1 MRVFE
6 LAKILNVSSQQIIKD
21 LRRYRVQADSHMA
34 SVDDKVVRKLL
45 ALYEKR
51 RKEEEIKAAELKQKQ
66 AEEELRRKEEEQ
78 KRKEEEEQRRRAEEE
93 ERKRREE
100 EERRLREEAERKQRE
115 EEERKRREEAEARRA
130 KELEKSSSRLAEVLQ
145 KRQIESRPSKSAIE
159 EREKKAVGEKRKKP
173 KRIRGKKEFEE
184 EPVPVKLEE
193 GKPFRRRKE
202 VVKKRERFKDIE
214 EKFVE
219 KTQRKQIRP
228 TIFVAQ
234 PKTLEQVIPPLPQ
247 RTPIVEKK
255 VVEQPR
261 VVELRG
267 DVTVGEFAEKLGV
280 SVADVIKKLMELGE
294 VKTINQVLDPD
305 LCELLAGEFGVNVKI
320 IEESDESDIAE
331 FLAEDPQDTLVPRPP
346 VVTIMGHVDHGKTSL
361 LDYIRHTEEAA
372 QEFGGITQHIRAC
385 FVKTPNGSI
394 TFIDTPGH
402 EAFTKMRARGAKV
415 TDIVLLVVAADDG
428 VMPQTIEAINH
439 ARAADVPIIVAI
451 NKVDLPNADVMRV
464 KHELMK
470 YELIPE
476 EFGGSTIFVEV
487 SARTGVGIPQLL
499 EMILLQAEIMELKA
513 NPARPA
519 VGAVI
524 ESHLDS
530 ERGPQGIVV
539 VQRGTL
545 RIGDVFV
552 AGTQFGKVRAMLD
565 DGGRT
570 VEAAGPSFP
579 VRIIGFDELPEAGE
593 IFVVVPNERI
603 ARRIA
608 DARRSRRRR
617 RAALTIGERALT
629 LESIHEFFK
638 EGKVKELRIILKADV
653 QGTLE
658 AISESLKKL
667 VTTECKVNIIHQG
680 VGKIHEA
687 DVDLAIASQAIIIGF
702 NVVPDS
708 NAKQLAEQKKVDI
721 RLYRIIYE
729 LIDDV
734 KKALVGLLEPKYRE
748 VFRGRALVKQVFK
761 ISAVG
766 TVAGCLVEEGEV
778 SIKDR
783 VRLIRDG
790 IVVFEGT
797 MASLRRVKDDVSSV
811 RAGTECGIRIN
822 NYDDIK
828 VGDVIVTYQLEEIK
842 PTLEFLG

>member
-51 RKEEEIKAAELKQKQ
+51 RKEEEIKTAELKQKQ

-78 KRKEEEEQRRRAEEE
+78 RRKEEEEQRRRAEEE

-145 KRQIESRPSKSAIE
+145 KRQIESRPPKSAIE
-159 EREKKAVGEKRKKP
+159 EREKKGVSEKRKKP
-173 KRIRGKKEFEE
+173 KRIRGKKEFDEE
-184 EPVPVKLEE
+184 QVPVKLEE

-202 VVKKRERFKDIE
+202 IVKKRDRFKDTE

-247 RTPIVEKK
+247 RIPIVEKK
-255 VVEQPR
+255 VIEQPR

-305 LCELLAGEFGVNVKI
+305 LYELLAGEFGVNVKI

-331 FLAEDPQDTLVPRPP
+331 FLAEDPQATLMPRPP

-361 LDYIRHTEEAA
+361 LDYIRNTEVAA
-372 QEFGGITQHIRAC
+372 HEFGGITQHIKAC
-385 FVKTPNGSI
+385 SVKTPNGNI

-402 EAFTKMRARGAKV
+402 EAFTKMRARGANV
-415 TDIVLLVVAADDG
+415 TDIVMLVVAADDG

-451 NKVDLPNADVMRV
+451 NKIDLPNADVMRV

-470 YELIPE
+470 YELVPE
-476 EFGGSTIFVEV
+476 EFGGSTIFVEA
-487 SARTGVGIPQLL
+487 SARTGAGIPQLL
-499 EMILLQAEIMELKA
+499 EMILLQSEIMELKA

-519 VGAVI
+519 VGTVI
-524 ESHLDS
+524 ESNLDS
-530 ERGPQGIVV
+530 ERGPQGLVV

-545 RIGDVFV
+545 KIGDVFV
-552 AGTQFGKVRAMLD
+552 AGAQFGKVRAMLD
-565 DGGRT
+565 ELGRAVDT
-570 VEAAGPSFP
+570 AGPSFP

-608 DARRSRRRR
+608 EARRNRRRR
-617 RAALTIGERALT
+617 RAALATGERALT

-680 VGKIHEA
+680 VGKLHEA

-734 KKALVGLLEPKYRE
+734 KKALLGLLEPKYRE
-748 VFRGRALVKQVFK
+748 IFRGRALIKQVFK

-778 SIKDR
+778 SIKDK

-790 IVVFEGT
+790 TVVFEGT

-811 RAGTECGIRIN
+811 RAGTECGIKIN

-828 VGDVIVTYQLEEIK
+828 VGDVIVTYQLEELK
-842 PTLEFLG
+842 PTLEFSV